1 MKNKRG
7 QIFSGILV
15 LITVAMC
22 LLSIGIYLEQQRG
35 VQSSLVSPLVVLE
48 VRDNLT
54 VFEMREKE
62 LILSS
67 LDSVDVDFGSD
78 EFLDEFR
85 DEFVSGL
92 KQDSKMK
99 DFIFSDLV
107 WKGDKLKRGSFNED
121 AFLGNVVYGSAL
133 SSIDSSKITF
143 GRGKIGKALELRA
156 LNVSQVNFAVDF
168 SFDFDRE
175 YLIRKVGRGYVVEAV
190 KNA

>member
-62 LILSS
+62 LIESS
-67 LDSVDVDFGSD
+67 LKGVDVDFGSD
-78 EFLDEFR
+78 EFLKEFR
-85 DEFVSGL
+85 DGFVSGL
-92 KQDSKMK
+92 DSDMK
-99 DFIFSDLV
+99 DFIFSDLT
-107 WKGDKLKRGSFNED
+107 WKGDALERGTFNED
-121 AFLGNVVYGSAL
+121 AFLKNVVYKLGL
-133 SSIDSSKITF
+133 SSIDSSKMTF

-156 LNVSQVNFAVDF
+156 LNVSEVNFAVDF

-175 YLIRKVGRGYVVEAV
+175 YLIRKVGRNYIVEAV
-190 KNA
+190 E